1 MSVFVCSV
9 VATVNVIV
17 DPYNLNGWIDKVDF
31 NHEKPSLRR
40 NQRLSKV
47 FEVSRMRPPV
57 IFLGTS
63 RAAHGLDPLH
73 PALAGKR
80 TYNLA
85 IDGAN
90 ISEIRILFE
99 HAIALSGANIVIV
112 GLDYGSFD
120 KGGLKPG
127 LKPELLDIG
136 NETRRNARLLE
147 AVQKSLSLETLFAS
161 YQTIR
166 CQHIPPEFT
175 HQGQRTSKYY
185 VDFISEFGGVREAFE
200 GYLKEVTNKRPTVS
214 KLAHENIPTSMD
226 EFKAMIN
233 QARRQGVTLYLFI
246 SPTHAWEQEQIRA
259 RGEWNNFKDWKRE
272 LVKIVDGVPRR
283 LSSWKLSAMLYQ

>member
-1 MSVFVCSV
+1 MTIHCAHKLFLSTCLVMSVFVCSV

-17 DPYNLNGWIDKVDF
+17 DPYNLNGWIDKVGF

-136 NETRRNARLLE
+136 NETRRNARLLRC
-147 AVQKSLSLETLFAS
+147 ET
-161 YQTIR
+161 
-166 CQHIPPEFT
+166 
-175 HQGQRTSKYY
+175 
-185 VDFISEFGGVREAFE
+185 GVE
-200 GYLKEVTNKRPTVS
+200 
-214 KLAHENIPTSMD
+214 
-226 EFKAMIN
+226 
-233 QARRQGVTLYLFI
+233 
-246 SPTHAWEQEQIRA
+246 
-259 RGEWNNFKDWKRE
+259 
-272 LVKIVDGVPRR
+272 
-283 LSSWKLSAMLYQ
+283 